1 MMAQNWLVKPRIML
15 LTSQRTDAEIAISQM
30 IEHMHIP
37 IEVLTTSNEGEVKT
51 HDRRE
56 NKIMLASWSKNQ
68 VPYVE

>member
-30 IEHMHIP
+30 VEHMHIL

-56 NKIMLASWSKNQ
+56 NKIMLASWSKNSGTLC
-68 VPYVE
+68 

>member
-30 IEHMHIP
+30 IEHMYVL

-56 NKIMLASWSKNQ
+56 NKIM
-68 VPYVE
+68 

>member
-15 LTSQRTDAEIAISQM
+15 LTSQRTNAEIAISQM
-30 IEHMHIP
+30 VEHMHIL

-56 NKIMLASWSKNQ
+56 NKIMLATGVKTQ

>member
-15 LTSQRTDAEIAISQM
+15 LTSQRTNAEIAISQM
-30 IEHMHIP
+30 VEHMHIL

-56 NKIMLASWSKNQ
+56 NKIMLASWSKNSGTLC
-68 VPYVE
+68 

>member
-1 MMAQNWLVKPRIML
+1 MMAQNWLVKPRILL

-30 IEHMHIP
+30 VEHMHIL

-56 NKIMLASWSKNQ
+56 NRIMLVSWSKNSGTLC
-68 VPYVE
+68 

>member
-15 LTSQRTDAEIAISQM
+15 LTSQRTNAEIAISQM
-30 IEHMHIP
+30 VEHMHIL

-56 NKIMLASWSKNQ
+56 NKIMLASWSKNSG
-68 VPYVE
+68 PLC

>member
-30 IEHMHIP
+30 VEHMHIL

-56 NKIMLASWSKNQ
+56 NKIMLANWSKNSGTLC
-68 VPYVE
+68 

>member
-30 IEHMHIP
+30 IEHMHIL
-37 IEVLTTSNEGEVKT
+37 IEVLTTSNEGGVKT

-56 NKIMLASWSKNQ
+56 NKIM
-68 VPYVE
+68 

>member
-1 MMAQNWLVKPRIML
+1 ML

-30 IEHMHIP
+30 VEHMHIL

-56 NKIMLASWSKNQ
+56 NKIMLASWSKNSGTLC
-68 VPYVE
+68 

>member
-15 LTSQRTDAEIAISQM
+15 LTSQRTNAEIAISQM
-30 IEHMHIP
+30 VEHMHIL

-56 NKIMLASWSKNQ
+56 NKIMQASWSKNSG
-68 VPYVE
+68 PLC

>member
-1 MMAQNWLVKPRIML
+1 MMTQNWLVKPRIML

-30 IEHMHIP
+30 IEHMHVL

-56 NKIMLASWSKNQ
+56 NKIM
-68 VPYVE
+68 